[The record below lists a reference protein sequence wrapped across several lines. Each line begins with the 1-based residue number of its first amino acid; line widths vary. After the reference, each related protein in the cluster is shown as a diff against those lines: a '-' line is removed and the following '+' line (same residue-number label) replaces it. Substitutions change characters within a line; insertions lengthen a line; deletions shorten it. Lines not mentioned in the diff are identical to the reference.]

1 MDTLKMGLQLRKGKP
16 MTPKMERMVRMEPK
30 ERRSNLKS
38 YGYSCSYIYNVKSML
53 FSTICATPPP
63 QLEGGTLLFAGAT
76 DWKLVGRKGG
86 ELGKSTNT
94 QWSPTR

>member
-1 MDTLKMGLQLRKGKP
+1 
-16 MTPKMERMVRMEPK
+16 
-30 ERRSNLKS
+30 
-38 YGYSCSYIYNVKSML
+38 ML
-53 FSTICATPPP
+53 FSAICATPPP